1 MKNKTISA
9 ITTVMAVIAL
19 AAPITFGTFAVLRVC
34 NVISWS
40 WWLVT
45 LPLWATG
52 LILFSAAAAF
62 ILIIVST
69 RTVMSEETFRAEMR
83 AKRAE
88 KGGTL

>member
-45 LPLWATG
+45 APLWGGAL
-52 LILFSAAAAF
+52 LIISIFFSALIVMVAATF
-62 ILIIVST
+62 ILHRKI
-69 RTVMSEETFRAEMR
+69 R
-83 AKRAE
+83 
-88 KGGTL
+88 KGSGL